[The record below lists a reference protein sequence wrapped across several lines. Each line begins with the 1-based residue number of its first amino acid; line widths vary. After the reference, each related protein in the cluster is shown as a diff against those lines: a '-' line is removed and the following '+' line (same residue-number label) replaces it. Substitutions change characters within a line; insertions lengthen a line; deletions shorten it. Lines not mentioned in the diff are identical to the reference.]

1 VNPSAQP
8 APPPAHDSR
17 GKARALADRLRAAWP
32 RYRPVAAVAVVIV
45 LIVLGLTALHHLT
58 RTMRFSDVRSSLEA
72 IGTAQIAAAIA
83 LTAVSYLALTFY
95 DVLALRIIGRP
106 LPWRTAALASFTS
119 YTLSHNLGLSLI
131 TGGSARYRV
140 YTGAGLPGSDVARI
154 IALAGVAFWMGVM
167 MMAGCALVVTDLPLT
182 MGTFSLSPDALRPIG
197 AAMLLIPAAGAILGN
212 TRELRLFG
220 WRLPLPNRRLFVAQI
235 GIAVIDLGAASAA
248 LFVLVP
254 HIDPS
259 LLLSFVLAYAL
270 ALIATLITHVPGGVG
285 VFEAVVIAALPSS
298 DASLFA
304 ALIAYRLI
312 YYLLPL
318 ACGVTLLTLNEG
330 RRWRRSATRR
340 LASARSVADALV
352 PVLMSAAC
360 FTGGA
365 VLVLSGSLPGEH
377 ERLRLLT
384 NFLPLPFAEA
394 SHVAASIAGTAL
406 LLLAP
411 GLYRR
416 LDGAFLMTRTLLV
429 AGAIFSLVKGIDYE
443 EALICFAI
451 AGLLQWTSPAFYRR
465 TALTGQ
471 MLSRSW
477 LVCVAAVVGVSL
489 WVGFFSNK
497 HVAYQDSLWWQ
508 FSLKGDA
515 SRFLRASLA
524 VGVVLAGAA
533 VWRLM
538 GPSSRMSPDVGA
550 DEADIERIIEGA
562 ERTDAMLAYIGDKRF
577 ICSASGNAFLMYQV
591 RGSSWLVMGDPVG
604 PRDEWGELL
613 WAIRARADRAQ
624 GRLLLY
630 QITAAAL
637 EMSLELGLQLVKY
650 GEEALVDLTDFSL
663 EGARMRGLR
672 HAQRRAA
679 RDGATFE
686 IVPAGAVEYVL
697 PELARISDAWLADKH
712 QREKGFSLG
721 RFDPDYLTR
730 FDCAIVRHEGQI
742 VAFANILATF
752 GRQELS
758 VELMRHRD
766 TMPPGTMDFLFANL
780 MQWGRE
786 NGYQRFSLGLAPL
799 SGIEAR
805 RLSPRWAKVAALL
818 FNHGERFYG
827 FKGLRAY
834 KDKFDPHWEPRYIAG
849 PQGLALLQALIDLNR
864 LISSPPLDAAGT
876 HDRKW
881 HRGPAIRP
889 GGARPI
895 SRLERERL
903 VTAQSLVGLP

>member
-1 VNPSAQP
+1 MNPGAQSAAVPGQEGRSD
-8 APPPAHDSR
+8 AH
-17 GKARALADRLRAAWP
+17 ALIVRLRTAWP
-32 RYRPVAAVAVVIV
+32 RYRAAVAIAAVIV
-45 LIVLGLTALHHLT
+45 LIALGLGALHHLT
-58 RTMRFSDVRSSLEA
+58 RTIKFCDVRSALRA
-72 IGTAQIAAAIA
+72 IGGLQLAAAVG
-83 LTAVSYLALTFY
+83 LTAISYLALTFY

-119 YTLSHNLGLSLI
+119 YTLSHNLGLALI

-140 YTGAGLPGSDVARI
+140 YTNVGLPGSDVARVV
-154 IALAGVAFWMGVM
+154 ALAGAAFWMGVVVM
-167 MMAGCALVVTDLPLT
+167 GGFALAMTKSPLT
-182 MGTFSLSPDALRPIG
+182 VGVWSVSPDHLRLIG
-197 AAMLLIPAAGAILGN
+197 AAMLLVLAVVAILGN
-212 TRELRLFG
+212 ERVKHLRLFG
-220 WRLPLPNRRLFVAQI
+220 WRLPLPNRRLFLAQI
-235 GIAVIDLGAASAA
+235 GVAAIDLSAASAA

-254 HIDPS
+254 HVDPS
-259 LLLSFVLAYAL
+259 LLPSFVLAYSL
-270 ALIATLITHVPGGVG
+270 ALIATLISHVPGGVG

-318 ACGVTLLTLNEG
+318 ACAATLLALDEG
-330 RRWRRSATRR
+330 RRWRRSATRT
-340 LASARSVADALV
+340 LASARNVADALV
-352 PVLMSAAC
+352 PALMSAAC

-377 ERLRLLT
+377 QRIRLLT
-384 NFLPLPFAEA
+384 HVLPLPFVEA

-416 LDGAFLMTRTLLV
+416 LDGAFLMTRTLLI
-429 AGAIFSLVKGIDYE
+429 AGAVFSLIKGIDYE
-443 EALICFAI
+443 EAIICFAI

-471 MLSRSW
+471 TLSRSW

-489 WVGFFSNK
+489 WIGFFSNK

-508 FSLKGDA
+508 FTLKGDA
-515 SRFLRASLA
+515 SRFLRASLG
-524 VGVVLAGAA
+524 VGIVLAAAA
-533 VWRLM
+533 VWRLL
-538 GPSSRMSPDVGA
+538 GPSSRMAADVGA
-550 DEADIERIIEGA
+550 DEADIERILEGA
-562 ERTDAMLAYIGDKRF
+562 ERTDAMLAYTGDKRF
-577 ICSASGNAFLMYQV
+577 VCSASGNALLMYQV

-604 PRDEWGELL
+604 PREEWREML
-613 WAIRARADRAQ
+613 WAIRARPDAAQ

-630 QITAAAL
+630 QVSAAAL
-637 EMSLELGLQLVKY
+637 EISLELGFQLVKY
-650 GEEALVDLTDFSL
+650 GEEALVDLTAFSL
-663 EGARMRGLR
+663 DGSRMRGLR

-679 RDGATFE
+679 REGARFE
-686 IVPAGAVEYVL
+686 IVPAGKVEHIL
-697 PELARISDAWLADKH
+697 PELEHISDGWLADKH
-712 QREKGFSLG
+712 QQEKGFSLG
-721 RFDPDYLTR
+721 RFDPDYLMR
-730 FDCAIVRHEGQI
+730 FDCAVVRYEGRI

-758 VELMRHRD
+758 VDLMRHLD
-766 TMPPGTMDFLFANL
+766 TMPPGTMDFLFAGL

-786 NGYQRFSLGLAPL
+786 NGYRRFSLGLAPL

-805 RLSPRWAKVAALL
+805 RLSPRWAKIAALL

-864 LISSPPLDAAGT
+864 LISSPPPESADALD
-876 HDRKW
+876 RRL
-881 HRGPAIRP
+881 HRGAVAESHLNNDSLIRQ
-889 GGARPI
+889 A
-895 SRLERERL
+895 SFM
-903 VTAQSLVGLP
+903 